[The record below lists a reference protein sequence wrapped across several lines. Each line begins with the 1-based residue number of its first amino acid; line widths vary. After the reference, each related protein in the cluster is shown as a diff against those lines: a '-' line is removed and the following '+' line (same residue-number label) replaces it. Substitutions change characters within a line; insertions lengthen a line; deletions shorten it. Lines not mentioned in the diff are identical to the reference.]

1 MMKNNLIN
9 LITTALVAAAA
20 YFGLYEGHEQALNM
34 LKFCVWI
41 VTPFMVLALLGT
53 GMMSAAERTKACENI
68 AWAPIRFVGNG
79 VSFGAAFALASYGH
93 FVTAAAMFLA
103 TVCGLAIV
111 SILKKG

>member
-1 MMKNNLIN
+1 MKNNLISP
-9 LITTALVAAAA
+9 IMTALIAAAA

-41 VTPFMVLALLGT
+41 VAPIMVLGLLGT
-53 GMMSAAERTKACENI
+53 GMMSTVERAAARENI
-68 AWAPIRFVGNG
+68 AWAPIRFIGNG
-79 VSFGAAFALASYGH
+79 VSFGVAFALASYGH
-93 FVTAAAMFLA
+93 FVTASAMFLA

>member
-1 MMKNNLIN
+1 MKNSLNNLVF
-9 LITTALVAAAA
+9 TALVAAAA

-34 LKFCVWI
+34 LKFYVWI
-41 VTPFMVLALLGT
+41 VTPVMFLALLGA
-53 GMMSAAERTKACENI
+53 GMMSTAERTKARENI
-68 AWAPIRFVGNG
+68 AWAPIRFIGNG

-103 TVCGLAIV
+103 TVCGLAMI